1 MKKFYFLLL
10 AIALFSSTMS
20 AQLIINEV
28 LFDPASDITGDA
40 NGDGTRSAS
49 DDEFIELVN
58 SGTTALDIS
67 GYTIEDSYSATI
79 IRHVVPTN
87 TVLPAGGVYLVF
99 GGGTPTAS
107 GTGAGSF
114 GVSTVV
120 VASSGA
126 LGFSN
131 SLEVIIV
138 RDASGTAIA
147 TLDAST
153 LSVSTG
159 ADASVTRSPDIT
171 GEFILHPT
179 VNGVTFSPGLKIDG
193 SSVLNI
199 KEDVFAVFEMYPNP
213 VINGKLTIISASN
226 GLKKVELFDTSGRSV
241 LQTNLTSNVLNVEAV
256 KSGIYFLKV
265 SQDNNTSTSKVLIK

>member
-1 MKKFYFLLL
+1 MKKIYFLVL
-10 AIALFSSTMS
+10 AFALFSSTMS

-40 NGDGTRSAS
+40 NGDGTRSPN

-58 SGTTALDIS
+58 SGSTALDIS
-67 GYTIEDSYSATI
+67 GYTIEDTYTVTI
-79 IRHVVPTN
+79 IRHVVPAN
-87 TVLPAGGVYLVF
+87 TVLTAGGVYLVF

-107 GTGAGSF
+107 GTAAGNF
-114 GVSTVV
+114 GTATVI
-120 VASSGA
+120 VASSGG

-131 SLEVIIV
+131 SSEVIIV

-159 ADASVTRSPDIT
+159 ADASVTRSPDIA
-171 GEFILHPT
+171 GDFILHPT
-179 VNGVTFSPGLKIDG
+179 VNGVAFSPGLKIDG
-193 SSVLNI
+193 STVLNI
-199 KEDVFAVFEMYPNP
+199 KEDLFAVFAMYPNP
-213 VINGKLTIISASN
+213 VINGKLTIISAFN
-226 GLKKVELFDTSGRSV
+226 GSKKVELFDTSGRSV
-241 LQTNLTSNVLNVEAV
+241 LQTNLTTNVLNIETV

-265 SQDNNTSTSKVLIK
+265 SQGSNISTSKLLIK